1 MDKKKRAFSE
11 SCSGK
16 GGFFLMADV
25 IGDNET
31 GKGSLWYARELYV
44 IHPRPPGADTPLPL
58 QVWIRGSTI
67 WIRGESDSYTYTS
80 ADASVY
86 GIL

>member
-31 GKGSLWYARELYV
+31 
-44 IHPRPPGADTPLPL
+44 PGPDAPLPTL
-58 QVWIRGSTI
+58 EFFCKYI
-67 WIRGESDSYTYTS
+67 
-80 ADASVY
+80 
-86 GIL
+86 

>member
-31 GKGSLWYARELYV
+31 GKGSLWYA
-44 IHPRPPGADTPLPL
+44 IHPGVL
-58 QVWIRGSTI
+58 
-67 WIRGESDSYTYTS
+67 ESSSPDEILTLSYTLFIEVKMS
-80 ADASVY
+80 
-86 GIL
+86 L

>member
-31 GKGSLWYARELYV
+31 GKGSL
-44 IHPRPPGADTPLPL
+44 
-58 QVWIRGSTI
+58 
-67 WIRGESDSYTYTS
+67 
-80 ADASVY
+80 
-86 GIL
+86 